1 MQTGSN
7 PTVDANAAIP
17 TDIQADDPRHL
28 NNLTKKMNSLNA
40 QTSNDT
46 LYDPLP
52 PPRLDGNGNPIEERF
67 TNSGAPLGLTD
78 VKIADEYLYAVG
90 ATAAGVLVLIAVI
103 LLDPVSRKNIST
115 IEMSFPL
122 LGGAAVL
129 AIMTMAVVYEAMQR
143 NHYIKWYPNM
153 RG

>member
-28 NNLTKKMNSLNA
+28 NNLTKKMHSLNA
-40 QTSNDT
+40 QTSSDT

-52 PPRLDGNGNPIEERF
+52 PSRLDSNGKPIKENF
-67 TNSGAPLGLTD
+67 TDSGAPLGLTD
-78 VKIADEYLYAVG
+78 VKMTDEYLYAIG
-90 ATAAGVLVLIAVI
+90 AAAAGVLVVIAVI
-103 LLDPVSRKNIST
+103 LLDPASRKNIST
-115 IEMSFPL
+115 IEFSFPL

-129 AIMTMAVVYEAMQR
+129 AIMTLVVAYEAMTR
-143 NHYIKWYPNM
+143 NDYIRWNPNM
-153 RG
+153 HG